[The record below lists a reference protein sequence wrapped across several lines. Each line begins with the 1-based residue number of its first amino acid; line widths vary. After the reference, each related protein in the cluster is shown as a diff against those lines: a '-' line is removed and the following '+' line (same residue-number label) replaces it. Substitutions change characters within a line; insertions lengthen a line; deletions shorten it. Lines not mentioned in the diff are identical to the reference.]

1 MKYDFEIKRLGHLS
15 LAYKTWS
22 HIYPSK
28 YYKPFESKET
38 DLEISMWDS
47 NFEYRWTIASFEMDY
62 EDEEFNGYKLVSC
75 GERLK
80 NPDINW
86 ADFGELVKCGYAQ
99 IDKYL
104 DEHLKDLYK

>member
-1 MKYDFEIKRLGHLS
+1 MEYDFEIKRLGHLS
-15 LAYKTWS
+15 LAYKTR
-22 HIYPSK
+22 IGK
-28 YYKPFESKET
+28 YYQPFENKET

-47 NFEYRWTIASFEMDY
+47 NFESRWTIASFEMDY
-62 EDEEFNGYKLVSC
+62 EDEEFDGYKLVSC

-80 NPDINW
+80 NPAINW
-86 ADFGELVKCGYAQ
+86 SDFGELVKCGYAQ